1 MQNFIITAAGQE
13 LMAKMIAGTST
24 CTFTKIKTSSHD
36 YTGVDLEELTSLS
49 DIVQAVDPSQVSR
62 TDTTIVRLVSVFTNE
77 TLESGYYVKAIG
89 VFAKGTDNVE
99 ILYGIAIDPD
109 NPDYMPAYGGQT
121 ISSITFNINVRVDNS
136 SQVTIELNPSAV
148 ASAQSV
154 QDVQLDIDTHEAL
167 SIYSEDGIH
176 GLRYYQ
182 DVLSVYNTTTH
193 EWVDVETGGGGIPPS
208 NVSNLSVKAGN
219 TKLTVKWEDPGDT
232 IIDGQVVCTWAG
244 TKLVMKAG
252 AYPTSEKD
260 GTVVV
265 DNQVKDTYKTN
276 GFEITSLTNGTT
288 YYFQLFPYSDSGAVN
303 RNVANRITG
312 TPQAYRTMTATIDLS
327 NSNPNTCISYADDAT
342 GMTAGSSDWDDFF
355 GHYPCLLKNG
365 VEGGK
370 LKTSDFSKY
379 EDGTS
384 ADITSGSDGDVM
396 IAFPRRGVKIS
407 TSGTT
412 VTVSMTD
419 NPDDSNFKYYAHQR
433 GSTDKDIFYLGAYKG
448 YESSSKLRSLSG
460 KTITANKTIGAFRT
474 SAQANGTGYD
484 QSGFYQLVFRQVMY
498 ILKYKSLDSQ
508 STLGRGYVD
517 GNSAAISTGGTNA
530 KGMDFGEST
539 GKLQMKLF
547 GIEDFWGNIWEW
559 IDGIVTNSTRNL
571 LTATTSFNDSGTGYT
586 DRGQGATADLSNYIS
601 KPQGTSETGFI
612 AKEVSGSSST
622 YFCDYGSLYAS
633 KVAIFG
639 GKWNDAGT
647 AGAFSFGLYYAS
659 SNSDA
664 SITARLMYL

>member
-109 NPDYMPAYGGQT
+109 NPNYMPAFGGQT
-121 ISSITFNINVRVDNS
+121 ITSITFNINVRVDNS
-136 SQVTIELNPSAV
+136 SQVTLELNPSAV

-154 QDVQLDIDTHEAL
+154 QDVQTDIDTHEAL

-182 DVLSVYNTTTH
+182 DILSVYNSTTH
-193 EWVDVETGGGGIPPS
+193 EWVDVETGGGGIAPS

-232 IIDGQVVCTWAG
+232 IIDGQVICTWAG

-448 YESSSKLRSLSG
+448 YENSSKLRSLSG

-547 GIEDFWGNIWEW
+547 GIEDFWGNVWEW
-559 IDGIVTNSTRNL
+559 IDGVVTNSTRNL

-622 YFCDYGSLYAS
+622 YFCDYGYLFAS
-633 KVAIFG
+633 RVTKFG
-639 GKWNDAGT
+639 GAWDDADS
-647 AGAFSFGLYYAS
+647 AGAFFFRLYNAS
-659 SNSDA
+659 SYSSA
-664 SITARLMYL
+664 YVAARLMYL

>member
-109 NPDYMPAYGGQT
+109 NPNYMPAFGGQT
-121 ISSITFNINVRVDNS
+121 ITSITFNINVRVDNS
-136 SQVTIELNPSAV
+136 SQVTLELNPSAV

-154 QDVQLDIDTHEAL
+154 QDVQTDIDTHEAL

-182 DVLSVYNTTTH
+182 DILSVYNSTTH
-193 EWVDVETGGGGIPPS
+193 EWVDVETGGGGIAPS

-232 IIDGQVVCTWAG
+232 IIDGQVICTWAG

-448 YESSSKLRSLSG
+448 YENSSKLRSLSG

-547 GIEDFWGNIWEW
+547 GIEDFWGNVWEW
-559 IDGIVTNSTRNL
+559 IDGVVTNSTRNL

-622 YFCDYGSLYAS
+622 YFCDYGHLYAS
-633 KVAIFG
+633 KVAKFG
-639 GKWNDAGT
+639 GEWNDADN
-647 AGAFSFGLYYAS
+647 AGAFFFSLSSTSSYSYAYI
-659 SNSDA
+659 A
-664 SITARLMYL
+664 ARLMYL